1 MEKNNVERI
10 NNLTAAQEGILFQI
24 LSNKYHSKYSVQ
36 RLYKSKIPL
45 DIEKCQKILDKLTD
59 MYVALRTVIIYKDVK
74 QPVAVTLKNIKN
86 KVNLFKVNNS
96 EELNET
102 CERRYLKRFDI
113 QTDSAVRMDIIK
125 SDTDYY
131 LCLTT
136 NHLLVDGKS
145 FENLILSFIK
155 LYNDKMV
162 NTNLNDNIFGAYSN
176 FYSSVKKENQD
187 YWNEKVSNIKSDYHL
202 YDIFSEKS
210 CKSEWLHQ
218 STSFKGTQFDKL
230 KQLSS
235 SWNVTINNILEYLW
249 GVTQA
254 RLSLSK
260 NILFARATSGRSWE
274 LDSID
279 DEVGNFV
286 NIVPVIFNIDY
297 GMTIKESVVSFNSKS
312 LNDNIHQ
319 FYPFSDIVKVA
330 PTNNFSSLVVNNNYS
345 EEDTSHFLEKKY
357 EKEENEFPIHFV
369 ISSYKNSIK
378 ITVNYSTI
386 EFSSNFVSHLM
397 NLYEECLGVL
407 LNSEGDELNSS
418 FFFREHSNT
427 IVNNESIMLPIDRFQ
442 ILASEYPN
450 KIAVMEK
457 EKTVTYAELLKK
469 SQRVATYIQW
479 KYGEKLENKVI
490 VLGMKKSTD
499 LIIAMYGCWLV
510 GIAYFV
516 LDPDI
521 PNDRSKNIINDL
533 NPLCVLTRTDIVNI
547 NESKDLIGKTYKNVK
562 VDPNSICT
570 YIYTSG
576 STGNP
581 KGVKIS
587 FDNLANFTLLNNKDT
602 IVKEN
607 DIKNRTMLSLTSTS
621 FDIFQNEIH
630 VPLTN
635 LGTVVI
641 PDEKNI
647 VESII
652 KTDILQTTP
661 SKFQY
666 VFDTVEKKE
675 CLNNVSVIILAGEK
689 LSSKLVRE
697 IRKYTSADIING
709 YGPTECTIY
718 SSFKRI
724 KFTDK
729 IPNSKIISIGK
740 PYSNYQISIE
750 RDNKNCLAGTVGE
763 IVVYGRGVGL
773 GYQNLESDAFFK
785 DRKGYRTGDCG
796 FILSDG
802 EIRIIGRIDN
812 QVKLNGYR
820 IELEEIE
827 YQFNQIPE
835 VVNAVA
841 KLQNIDGFDYLA
853 VYYVSEKD
861 LDKNYIDSK
870 LTGKLMPYMLPNYCI
885 RIDQV
890 PTNING
896 KVDRDRLPKISFRDS
911 GKVIDNSSSII
922 EIVKEILNSVDLEMT
937 DNLLSKGLTSLHS
950 IRLVGRI
957 NKVFGIDCTISD
969 IFYNLRVSDLCNM
982 VSQKISNSRNHP
994 IKKELSISE
1003 MPETQKRIYLA
1014 NQKYNDTRY
1023 NLPYI
1028 CNYQNS
1034 ISTKQV
1040 HKVVDSICEHF
1051 QALKMNLVF
1060 DKNGFRRV
1068 RRDIHNNKVIEVEEK
1083 DIQSI
1088 DDLIQPFDISNG
1100 EAFRIFIIKSSR
1112 KTIRLLFDFHHA
1124 FFDGISVKNFF
1135 SIFSKIL
1142 DNENYLER
1150 SEINPSLFLPNF
1162 KIESSNKDFEYWE
1175 EKQANLSPMNIVG
1188 NYIVPENSDDNND
1201 TTYSE
1206 EFPKELWTS
1215 LMKYSARM
1223 KTTPY
1228 IILMSVY
1235 AVLLYKYTGNN
1246 KISFSFPILG
1256 RETEESQEQIDVF
1269 VKSLFI
1275 SVDIKNCKFYEV
1287 VDRVKKDF
1295 YESIAHPT
1303 FIPNQ
1308 AIDFVFASQP
1318 SNVKIE
1324 TSNDT
1329 IIFSPISNGK
1339 SKFQLSLLF
1348 SEPEENSGNIKFEY
1362 DTSRYS
1368 VDFIRYTMKH
1378 YLYLLKEVMEK
1389 KDSDI
1394 TDLTL
1399 VDSEEKNLIKQYS
1412 MTPEWTV
1419 NKDILEEVS
1428 RIARRTPNEVCLYF
1442 LNEYI
1447 TYGDLVRRISILA
1460 KCLIDNYGVKPG
1472 DRIGIFL
1479 DRGPDIIIS
1488 MLAILYSG
1496 GCYVPLSKEDPE
1508 ERLSF
1513 IEKDSDLSIIISD
1526 TSEAT
1531 HLFGTTIVNKNN
1543 IDFNKE
1549 YEYAPLKIDEETS
1562 AYIIYT
1568 SGTTGVPKGVEISR
1582 KNLRNFYQD
1591 NRILC
1596 LLDKVCDYVFFLNDF
1611 IFDITVQEIYLPLI
1625 KGIPVII
1632 SKDIRETPDLHN
1644 FRNIGIF
1651 STPSR
1656 LELLD
1661 EKVFDVTS
1669 MIMMGGEKFD
1679 VSLYKRIANRN
1690 KKVVVINGYGPTEAT
1705 VGCIYYQVDSQTNL
1719 KKRIPIGKP
1728 LEGYEV
1734 RIVDQKLED
1743 TGIGIIGE
1751 LIISGKGIAKGYVNR
1766 PALTAKV
1773 FIEQNGK
1780 RYYKTGDLCRWNSD
1794 GNIEFIGRCDKQVKV
1809 NGHRIEL
1816 AEIEQKLLA
1825 LSGITQAKVIWDE
1838 RNESLVA
1845 YVISNNILDL
1855 YTIMKSLEK
1864 RLPNYMV
1871 PRRYAQID
1879 TFPVKTTGKL
1889 DISKLPS
1896 AEIVSDTPMFL
1907 PVSETD
1913 KAVIEIIANILNI
1926 PANSISMNDNIFDM
1940 GAQSIL
1946 VLKMIREFERYTGK
1960 RLKIS
1965 TIFKNPLVKE
1975 ISQLLESATK
1985 SDFKRPIHQE
1995 LTTAPMSNAQV
2006 RMLYLSESMGGI
2018 TYNVPFLYSLSSPV
2032 CSNKIHKA
2040 FKSIVNNHVEY
2051 RTAFKIKK
2059 EGFFQ
2064 EVINNYNV
2072 DFKDLGEI
2080 VQSPVEFSKTLIQPF
2095 KLKLGNTIRMR
2106 IFSFKGNQFIFL
2118 DSHHI
2123 VSDEQSM
2130 KIFWN
2135 EFISVLLEEKIV
2147 RSNLTYLDY
2156 STYIDK
2162 LDFSQSKVFWK
2173 NEMLK
2178 IEQSARVIKKAITN
2192 DNNSYFERNIKAR
2205 KNEIYAQVPS
2215 LTPASY
2221 FQTLFAISMSVYYEC
2236 DQLTIGI
2243 PVSGRAIPETDSIIG
2258 LFTNTLPIVY
2268 DFEQKN
2274 ISLLEVINR
2283 ENEHLLSC
2291 MEHQL
2296 YPFNKIVELGHTVPT
2311 AKGNPLFNIF
2321 YSYHAK
2327 EESFKKIKR
2336 KELILNLIPI
2346 HDLTPKFGASLTVYE
2361 EQDEFVFQ
2369 FEFLESFCDK
2379 AAAET
2384 IVNIFNKVCKIA
2396 KFNKETE
2403 ILEDIKNDLK

>member
-10 NNLTAAQEGILFQI
+10 NKLTAAQEGILFQI
-24 LSNKYHSKYSVQ
+24 LSNEYHPKYSVQ

-45 DIEKCQKILDKLTD
+45 DTEKCQSILDKLTH
-59 MYVALRTVIIYKDVK
+59 MYSALRTVIIYKDVK
-74 QPVAVTLKNIKN
+74 QPVAVTLKSIKN
-86 KVNLFKVNNS
+86 KINFFTVGNS
-96 EELNET
+96 EELKKT
-102 CERRYLKRFDI
+102 CKQRHLKKFDI
-113 QTDSAVRMDIIK
+113 QIESAVRMDIIK
-125 SDTDYY
+125 NNADYY

-145 FENLILSFIK
+145 FDNLILSFMKLYSNEILNIK
-155 LYNDKMV
+155 LA
-162 NTNLNDNIFGAYSN
+162 DNIFSAYSD
-176 FYSSVKKENQD
+176 FYNSVKKENQD
-187 YWNEKVSNIKSDYHL
+187 YWNEKVSKIESDYHL
-202 YDIFSEKS
+202 SDVFSEKS
-210 CKSEWLHQ
+210 ERSEWLHQ
-218 STSFKGTQFDKL
+218 SINLKGTQFDKL

-235 SWNVTINNILEYLW
+235 SWNVTLNNILEYLW
-249 GVTQA
+249 GITQS

-260 NILFARATSGRSWE
+260 NILFARATSGRSWG
-274 LDSID
+274 LDSVDNEI
-279 DEVGNFV
+279 GNFV
-286 NIVPVIFNIDY
+286 NIVPVIFNVNY
-297 GMTIKESVVSFNSKS
+297 ESKIKESVVTFNSES

-319 FYPFSDIVKVA
+319 FCSFSDIVKVS
-330 PTNNFSSLVVNNNYS
+330 PTNNFGSLVVNNNYS
-345 EEDTSHFLEKKY
+345 EKTTGYFLEQKY
-357 EKEENEFPIHFV
+357 EREENEFPLHFV
-369 ISSYKNSIK
+369 ISTYKDSID
-378 ITVNYSTI
+378 ITLNYSTN
-386 EFSSNFVSHLM
+386 EFSSNFVNHLIK
-397 NLYEECLGVL
+397 LYEECLDIL
-407 LNSEGDELNSS
+407 LNSEEGEITDS
-418 FFFREHSNT
+418 FFFKENQQDV
-427 IVNNESIMLPIDRFQ
+427 INNKSIMLPVDRFQ
-442 ILASEYPN
+442 ILANKYPE
-450 KIAVMEK
+450 KIAVVEK
-457 EKTVTYAELLKK
+457 ENKVTYAELLKK
-469 SQRVATYIQW
+469 SQKIATYIQW

-490 VLGMKKSTD
+490 VLGMKKSID
-499 LIIAMYGCWLV
+499 LIIAMYGCWLI
-510 GIAYFV
+510 GAACFI
-516 LDPDI
+516 LDPSV
-521 PNDRSKNIINDL
+521 PNDRSKKILSDL
-533 NPLCVLTRTDIVNI
+533 NPLCVLSMMDITKI
-547 NESKDLIGKTYKNVK
+547 LESKNLIDKTYKNVK

-587 FDNLANFTLLNNKDT
+587 FDNLANFTLLNNENT
-602 IVKEN
+602 IVREN

-641 PDEKNI
+641 PDENNI
-647 VESII
+647 IESII

-675 CLNNVSVIILAGEK
+675 YLNSVSLIILAGEK
-689 LSSKLVRE
+689 LSSKLVKE
-697 IRKYTSADIING
+697 IRKYTKADIING

-724 KFTDK
+724 KYTDK
-729 IPNSKIISIGK
+729 ISNLKTISIGK

-773 GYQNLESDAFFK
+773 GYQNLESDAFLK
-785 DRKGYRTGDCG
+785 DRKGYHTGDCG
-796 FILSDG
+796 LISSDG

-820 IELEEIE
+820 IELEEVE

-841 KLQNIDGFDYLA
+841 KLQNIDGFDYLT
-853 VYYVSEKD
+853 VYYVSEKN

-870 LTGKLMPYMLPNYCI
+870 LTGKLMSYMLPNYCI
-885 RIDQV
+885 RISQI

-896 KVDRDRLPKISFRDS
+896 KVDRDKLPQISFRSSAKIGD
-911 GKVIDNSSSII
+911 DNYSII
-922 EIVKEILNSVDLEMT
+922 EIVKEVLNVVDLKMT

-969 IFYNLRVSDLCNM
+969 IFYNLRVSDLCDM
-982 VSQKISNSRNHP
+982 VSQKISNFKNNLSD
-994 IKKELSISE
+994 KELSISE

-1028 CNYQNS
+1028 CNYQRG
-1034 ISTKQV
+1034 ISTEQV
-1040 HKVVDSICEHF
+1040 RKVVDSICDHF
-1051 QALKMNLVF
+1051 KVLKMNLVF

-1068 RRDIHNNKVIEVEEK
+1068 KRDIHNNKVIEIEE
-1083 DIQSI
+1083 QSI
-1088 DDLIQPFDISNG
+1088 NSIKDLIQPFDISNG
-1100 EAFRIFIIKSSR
+1100 EAFRIFIIKSSSESTR
-1112 KTIRLLFDFHHA
+1112 FLFDFHHA
-1124 FFDGISVKNFF
+1124 FFDGIAVKNFF

-1142 DNENYLER
+1142 DNEYYLE
-1150 SEINPSLFLPNF
+1150 SSDIKPSLFLPNF
-1162 KIESSNKDFEYWE
+1162 KIESNNKDFEYWE
-1175 EKQANLSPMNIVG
+1175 EKQSKLCPVNIDG
-1188 NYIVPENSDDNND
+1188 NYIVSENSNISDV
-1201 TTYSE
+1201 TYSE
-1206 EFPKELWTS
+1206 EFSKELWAS
-1215 LMKYSARM
+1215 LVEYSVQM

-1235 AVLLYKYTGNN
+1235 AVLLYKYTGSN
-1246 KISFSFPILG
+1246 KISFSFPISG
-1256 RETEESQEQIDVF
+1256 RETEENQDQIDVF

-1287 VDRVKKDF
+1287 VNRVKKDF

-1308 AIDFVFASQP
+1308 TIDFVFASQP
-1318 SNVKIE
+1318 SDIKIG

-1329 IIFSPISNGK
+1329 LIFSSISNGK
-1339 SKFQLSLLF
+1339 SKFKFSLLF
-1348 SEPEENSGNIKFEY
+1348 SEPGEQSGEIKIEY
-1362 DTSRYS
+1362 DTSSYS
-1368 VDFIRYTMKH
+1368 AGFVKYVMKH
-1378 YLYLLKEVMEK
+1378 YLYLLKEAMEK
-1389 KDSDI
+1389 TDSDI
-1394 TDLTL
+1394 TDLVL
-1399 VDSEEKNLIKQYS
+1399 VNNEEKNLINQYS
-1412 MTPEWTV
+1412 TTPEWTV
-1419 NKDILEEVS
+1419 NKDILEEINK
-1428 RIARRTPNEVCLYF
+1428 IALKNPNKACLYF
-1442 LNEYI
+1442 FNETI
-1447 TYGDLVRRISILA
+1447 TYGDLVHRITILA
-1460 KCLIDNYGVKPG
+1460 KNLIDNYGVKAG

-1531 HLFGTTIVNKNN
+1531 HLFETTIVNKNN

-1596 LLDKVCDYVFFLNDF
+1596 LLNKVCDNVLFLNDF

-1632 SKDIRETPDLHN
+1632 SKDTRETPDFHK

-1661 EKVFDVTS
+1661 EKIFDVTS
-1669 MIMMGGEKFD
+1669 MIMMGGEKFN
-1679 VSLYKRIANRN
+1679 VGLYKRITNRN
-1690 KKVVVINGYGPTEAT
+1690 NKVVFINGYGPTEAT
-1705 VGCIYYQVDSQTNL
+1705 VGCVYYQLDTQTNL
-1719 KKRIPIGKP
+1719 KKRIPIGRP

-1734 RIVDQKLED
+1734 RIVDQKLKD

-1751 LIISGKGIAKGYVNR
+1751 LIVSGKGIAKGYVNR
-1766 PALTAKV
+1766 PDLSAKV
-1773 FIEQNGK
+1773 FIELNGK

-1794 GNIEFIGRCDKQVKV
+1794 GNIEFIGRSDKQVKL

-1816 AEIEQKLLA
+1816 SEIEQILLT
-1825 LSGITQAKVIWDE
+1825 LPGITQSKVIWDE
-1838 RNESLVA
+1838 KNASLAA
-1845 YVISNNILDL
+1845 YMISNNNLDL
-1855 YTIMKSLEK
+1855 YAIMKSLEK

-1879 TFPVKTTGKL
+1879 EFPIKTTGKL
-1889 DISKLPS
+1889 DISKLPN
-1896 AEIVSDTPMFL
+1896 AKIVSNTLMSP

-1913 KAVIEIIANILNI
+1913 KAVVEIISDVLNI
-1926 PANSISMNDNIFDM
+1926 PANNISMSDNIFDM

-1946 VLKMIREFERYTGK
+1946 VLKMIREIEKGTGK
-1960 RLKIS
+1960 LLKIS
-1965 TIFKNPLVKE
+1965 SIFKNPRVEE
-1975 ISQLLESATK
+1975 ISQMIEYATK
-1985 SDFKRPIHQE
+1985 SDFKHLTHQE
-1995 LTTAPMSNAQV
+1995 LSIAPMTNAQV
-2006 RMLYLSESMGGI
+2006 RMLYLSESMGGL
-2018 TYNVPFLYSLSSPV
+2018 TYNVPFLYSNSTPI
-2032 CSNKIHKA
+2032 CSDKIRKV
-2040 FKSIVNNHVEY
+2040 FESIINNHVEY
-2051 RTAFKIKK
+2051 RTAFKIKR

-2064 EVINNYNV
+2064 EVVNDYDV

-2080 VQSPVEFSKTLIQPF
+2080 IQSPIEFSKNLIQPF
-2095 KLKLGNTIRMR
+2095 NLKLGNTIRMR
-2106 IFSFKGNQFIFL
+2106 IFNFRGEQFIFL

-2135 EFISVLLEEKIV
+2135 EFIAGLLGEKII

-2162 LDFSQSKVFWK
+2162 LDFSPSEIFWQ

-2178 IEQSARVIKKAITN
+2178 IEQAVKVIKKVITE
-2192 DNNSYFERNIKAR
+2192 DNSYFEKNIKVR
-2205 KNEIYAQVPS
+2205 RNEIYTPVPN
-2215 LTPASY
+2215 LTSASY
-2221 FQTLFAISMSVYYEC
+2221 FQTLFAISMSIYHNC
-2236 DQLTIGI
+2236 DQITIGI

-2258 LFTNTLPIVY
+2258 LFTNTLPIIY

-2274 ISLLEVINR
+2274 ISLLDVINR

-2296 YPFNKIVELGHTVPT
+2296 YPFNKIVELGHVIPT

-2327 EESFKKIKR
+2327 EDSFKRIKK
-2336 KELILNLIPI
+2336 KELLLNMIPL

-2361 EQDEFVFQ
+2361 EQDEFTFQ
-2369 FEFLESFCDK
+2369 FEFLESFYDK
-2379 AAAET
+2379 AATET

-2403 ILEDIKNDLK
+2403 ILEDIKNDIK